1 MHSSSLSVAEIRRWS
16 DKLWTHN
23 LEVFNLMGFKNVNS
37 YYWVTDIYN
46 HQMAI
51 PNYLTGRQLN
61 LKVMVDLK

>member
-1 MHSSSLSVAEIRRWS
+1 MMKHVKSIWL
-16 DKLWTHN
+16 N

-46 HQMAI
+46 LQMAV